1 MSSFEISHLD
11 LENGS
16 GERHYRRS
24 DVSEFG
30 EDSSSCDYDYDF
42 HSAVRSFCGECEFP
56 ELEDLSESESE
67 SSREENNVE
76 ICRSIALNFSKA
88 GDEIDQTT
96 IETNVNDVEAG
107 NSSTVVATMD
117 SDDRRFWRG
126 NSVVVKPLCKEQM
139 IPTVNGSLP
148 GPTINVR
155 EGDTLV
161 VHVINNLTY
170 NITIHWHGVF
180 QLKSSWMDGANMISQ
195 CPIQPRNNFTYRFDI
210 TGQEGTLL
218 WHAHVVNLRATL
230 HGALVIRPRSGRPY
244 PFPKPY
250 KEVPLV
256 FEQWWDAD
264 IELLNIQPAPISDAY
279 LINGLA
285 GDSYPCSKNRMFKLR
300 VVQGK
305 TYLLRIINAAL
316 NTHLFFKIAS
326 HNVTVV
332 SVDAAY
338 TTPYVS
344 DVMILTPG
352 QTVDALL
359 TADQPI
365 GMYYMS
371 ISPYTSA
378 NSLVPVPPSNP
389 IRSLIVYEGAKLTAS
404 PSSSLMP
411 SGMNAISTAHRFSS
425 NITSLVGGPY
435 WTPVPSHVDEKLFVT
450 MGLGLNPCPP
460 GAKCIGPF
468 GQRYAGS
475 LNNRTFLMPETISLQ
490 EAYFYNINGVYTD
503 DFPDQPPMKFDY
515 ANFSVRTN
523 SEYKMMFPQRKT
535 SVKTLKFN
543 STVEIVVQ
551 NTGIITPESHPM
563 HLHGFNFY
571 VLGYGFGNYDPIRDA
586 DKLNLVN
593 PQMHNTVGVPPGGWV
608 VLRFKANN
616 PEIFTSA
623 TAKKDGFG
631 IIGDCCRG
639 RGVVKRSGGRMR
651 SFVCMDAHL
660 PYGIIM
666 VFIVQD
672 GPTPETSLQPPPSN
686 LPQCTRDPTIYESPT
701 SNADLS
707 Y

>member
-1 MSSFEISHLD
+1 VK
-11 LENGS
+11 N
-16 GERHYRRS
+16 
-24 DVSEFG
+24 
-30 EDSSSCDYDYDF
+30 
-42 HSAVRSFCGECEFP
+42 
-56 ELEDLSESESE
+56 
-67 SSREENNVE
+67 
-76 ICRSIALNFSKA
+76 
-88 GDEIDQTT
+88 
-96 IETNVNDVEAG
+96 
-107 NSSTVVATMD
+107 
-117 SDDRRFWRG
+117 
-126 NSVVVKPLCKEQM
+126 VVVKPLCKEQM

-161 VHVINNLTY
+161 VHVINNSTY

-230 HGALVIRPRSGRPY
+230 HGALIIRPRSGRPY

-256 FEQWWDAD
+256 FEQWWDTD
-264 IELLNIQPAPISDAY
+264 IELLNSRPAPISDAY

-316 NTHLFFKIAS
+316 NTHLFFKIAD

-332 SVDAAY
+332 SVDAVY
-338 TTPYVS
+338 TTTYVS

-359 TADQPI
+359 TADQPN
-365 GMYYMS
+365 GMYYME

-378 NSLVPVPPSNP
+378 NSLVPVPPSTP
-389 IRSLIVYEGAKLTAS
+389 IRGLIVYEDAKSTAS
-404 PSSSLMP
+404 PSNSLMP

-435 WTPVPSHVDEKLFVT
+435 WTPMPDHVDEKMFVT

-460 GAKCIGPF
+460 GTKCIGPF

-475 LNNRTFLMPETISLQ
+475 LNNRTFVIPGTISLQ
-490 EAYFYNINGVYTD
+490 EAYFYNISGVYTD

-515 ANFSVRTN
+515 ANFSVRTE
-523 SEYKMMFPQRKT
+523 SDYEMMFPERKT
-535 SVKTLKFN
+535 SIKTLKFN

-586 DKLNLVN
+586 RKLNLLN

-616 PEIFTSA
+616 PGAWMFH
-623 TAKKDGFG
+623 
-631 IIGDCCRG
+631 CH
-639 RGVVKRSGGRMR
+639 
-651 SFVCMDAHL
+651 MDAHL

-666 VFIVQD
+666 VFIVQN

-686 LPQCTRDPTIYESPT
+686 LPQCTRDPTIYESLAT
-701 SNADLS
+701 SVDLS
-707 Y
+707 S

>member
-1 MSSFEISHLD
+1 MPLPIQAFFVPLLFLFFS
-11 LENGS
+11 
-16 GERHYRRS
+16 
-24 DVSEFG
+24 
-30 EDSSSCDYDYDF
+30 
-42 HSAVRSFCGECEFP
+42 
-56 ELEDLSESESE
+56 
-67 SSREENNVE
+67 
-76 ICRSIALNFSKA
+76 SIATA
-88 GDEIDQTT
+88 AI
-96 IETNVNDVEAG
+96 VEHVFQVK
-107 NSSTVVATMD
+107 N
-117 SDDRRFWRG
+117 
-126 NSVVVKPLCKEQM
+126 VVVKPLCKEQM

-161 VHVINNLTY
+161 VHVINNSTY

-230 HGALVIRPRSGRPY
+230 HGALIIRPRSGRPY

-256 FEQWWDAD
+256 FEQWWDTD
-264 IELLNIQPAPISDAY
+264 IELLNSRPAPISDAY

-332 SVDAAY
+332 SVDAVY

-359 TADQPI
+359 TADQPN
-365 GMYYMS
+365 GMYYME

-378 NSLVPVPPSNP
+378 NSLVPVPPSTP
-389 IRSLIVYEGAKLTAS
+389 IRGLIIYEDAKSTAS
-404 PSSSLMP
+404 PSNSLMP

-435 WTPVPSHVDEKLFVT
+435 WTPVPDHVDEKMFVT
-450 MGLGLNPCPP
+450 MGLGLKPCPP
-460 GAKCIGPF
+460 GTKCIGPF

-475 LNNRTFLMPETISLQ
+475 LNNRTFVIPGTISLQ
-490 EAYFYNINGVYTD
+490 EAYFYNISGVYTD

-515 ANFSVRTN
+515 ANFGVRTN
-523 SEYKMMFPQRKT
+523 SEYKMMFPERKT
-535 SVKTLKFN
+535 SVKTLKYN

-616 PEIFTSA
+616 PGAWMFH
-623 TAKKDGFG
+623 
-631 IIGDCCRG
+631 CH
-639 RGVVKRSGGRMR
+639 
-651 SFVCMDAHL
+651 MDAHL

-666 VFIVQD
+666 VFIVQN
-672 GPTPETSLQPPPSN
+672 GPTPETSMQPPPSN
-686 LPQCTRDPTIYESPT
+686 LPQCTRDPTIYESLAT
-701 SNADLS
+701 SVDLS
-707 Y
+707 S

>member
-1 MSSFEISHLD
+1 MPLPIQAFFVPLLFLFFFFS
-11 LENGS
+11 
-16 GERHYRRS
+16 
-24 DVSEFG
+24 
-30 EDSSSCDYDYDF
+30 
-42 HSAVRSFCGECEFP
+42 
-56 ELEDLSESESE
+56 
-67 SSREENNVE
+67 
-76 ICRSIALNFSKA
+76 SIATA
-88 GDEIDQTT
+88 AI
-96 IETNVNDVEAG
+96 VEHVFQVK
-107 NSSTVVATMD
+107 N
-117 SDDRRFWRG
+117 
-126 NSVVVKPLCKEQM
+126 VVVKPLCKEQM

-161 VHVINNLTY
+161 VHVINNSTY

-230 HGALVIRPRSGRPY
+230 HGALIIRPRSGRPY

-256 FEQWWDAD
+256 FEQWWDTD
-264 IELLNIQPAPISDAY
+264 IELLNSRPAPISDAY

-332 SVDAAY
+332 SVDAVYTTPYVSDVMILTPGQTVDALLTADQPNGMYYMEISPYTSANSLVPVPPSTPIRGLIPFELVSVDAAY

-371 ISPYTSA
+371 ISPYISA
-378 NSLVPVPPSNP
+378 NSLAPVPPGHD
-389 IRSLIVYEGAKLTAS
+389 IRSLIVYEGAKSTAS
-404 PSSSLMP
+404 PSMSLLP
-411 SGMNAISTAHRFSS
+411 SGTNAIPTAHRFSS

-435 WTPVPSHVDEKLFVT
+435 WTPVPEHVDENMFVT
-450 MGLGLNPCPP
+450 MGLGLDPCPP
-460 GAKCIGPF
+460 ETTCNGPL
-468 GQRYAGS
+468 GQHIAGS
-475 LNNRTFLMPETISLQ
+475 FNNRTFVMPETISLQ
-490 EAYFYNINGVYTD
+490 EAYFYNISGVYTD

-515 ANFSVRTN
+515 ANFSVRTE
-523 SEYKMMFPQRKT
+523 SDYEMMFPERKT
-535 SVKTLKFN
+535 SIKTLKFN
-543 STVEIVVQ
+543 STVEIIVQ
-551 NTGIITPESHPM
+551 NTGIISPESHPM

-586 DKLNLVN
+586 RKLNLVN

-608 VLRFKANN
+608 VLRFIANN
-616 PEIFTSA
+616 PGAWMFH
-623 TAKKDGFG
+623 
-631 IIGDCCRG
+631 CH
-639 RGVVKRSGGRMR
+639 
-651 SFVCMDAHL
+651 MDAHL

-666 VFIVQD
+666 VFIVEN

-686 LPQCTRDPTIYESPT
+686 LPQCTHDPTIYESPT
-701 SNADLS
+701 TNVDLS
-707 Y
+707 S

>member
-1 MSSFEISHLD
+1 MPLPIQAFFVPLLFFS
-11 LENGS
+11 
-16 GERHYRRS
+16 
-24 DVSEFG
+24 
-30 EDSSSCDYDYDF
+30 
-42 HSAVRSFCGECEFP
+42 
-56 ELEDLSESESE
+56 
-67 SSREENNVE
+67 
-76 ICRSIALNFSKA
+76 SIASA
-88 GDEIDQTT
+88 A
-96 IETNVNDVEAG
+96 VVEHIFQVK
-107 NSSTVVATMD
+107 N
-117 SDDRRFWRG
+117 
-126 NSVVVKPLCKEQM
+126 VVVKPLCKEQR

-148 GPTINVR
+148 GPAINVR

-161 VHVINNLTY
+161 VHVINNSTY

-180 QLKSSWMDGANMISQ
+180 QLKSSWMDGVNMITQ

-230 HGALVIRPRSGRPY
+230 HGALIIRPRSGRPY
-244 PFPKPY
+244 PFSKPY

-264 IELLNIQPAPISDAY
+264 IELLNSRPAPISDAY

-332 SVDAAY
+332 SVDAVY

-365 GMYYMS
+365 GTYYMS
-371 ISPYTSA
+371 ISPYTGA
-378 NSLVPVPPSNP
+378 NSIVPVPPSNP
-389 IRSLIVYEGAKLTAS
+389 TQSLIIYEGAKSTPS
-404 PSSSLMP
+404 PSSPLMP
-411 SGMNAISTAHRFSS
+411 SGRNAISTAHRFSS
-425 NITSLVGGPY
+425 NITSLEGGPY
-435 WTPVPSHVDEKLFVT
+435 WTPVPRHVDEKMFVT

-460 GAKCIGPF
+460 GTKCIGPF
-468 GQRYAGS
+468 GQVYAGS
-475 LNNRTFLMPETISLQ
+475 LNNRSFVIPRTISLQ
-490 EAYFYNINGVYTD
+490 EAYFYNISGVYTD
-503 DFPDQPPMKFDY
+503 DFPSQPPMKFDY
-515 ANFSVRTN
+515 ANFRVRTN
-523 SEYKMMFPQRKT
+523 SEYKMMFPERRT
-535 SVKTLKFN
+535 SVKTLKYN
-543 STVEIVVQ
+543 STVEIIVQ
-551 NTGIITPESHPM
+551 NTGIISAESHPM

-571 VLGYGFGNYDPIRDA
+571 VLGYGFGNYDRIRDA
-586 DKLNLVN
+586 RKLNLVN

-608 VLRFKANN
+608 VLRFIANN
-616 PEIFTSA
+616 PGAWMFH
-623 TAKKDGFG
+623 
-631 IIGDCCRG
+631 CH
-639 RGVVKRSGGRMR
+639 
-651 SFVCMDAHL
+651 MDAHL

-666 VFIVQD
+666 VFVVQN
-672 GPTPETSLQPPPSN
+672 GPTPNTRLQPPPSN

-701 SNADLS
+701 SNNVDLF

>member
-1 MSSFEISHLD
+1 MPLPIQAFFVPLLFFFS
-11 LENGS
+11 
-16 GERHYRRS
+16 
-24 DVSEFG
+24 
-30 EDSSSCDYDYDF
+30 
-42 HSAVRSFCGECEFP
+42 
-56 ELEDLSESESE
+56 
-67 SSREENNVE
+67 
-76 ICRSIALNFSKA
+76 SIATA
-88 GDEIDQTT
+88 AI
-96 IETNVNDVEAG
+96 VEH
-107 NSSTVVATMD
+107 VFQVK
-117 SDDRRFWRG
+117 
-126 NSVVVKPLCKEQM
+126 SVVVKPLCKEQM

-256 FEQWWDAD
+256 F
-264 IELLNIQPAPISDAY
+264 
-279 LINGLA
+279 G
-285 GDSYPCSKNRMFKLR
+285 MFKLR

-616 PEIFTSA
+616 PG
-623 TAKKDGFG
+623 KKHFAF
-631 IIGDCCRG
+631 IKI
-639 RGVVKRSGGRMR
+639 
-651 SFVCMDAHL
+651 CMDAHL

>member
-1 MSSFEISHLD
+1 MTLAIK
-11 LENGS
+11 
-16 GERHYRRS
+16 
-24 DVSEFG
+24 
-30 EDSSSCDYDYDF
+30 DF
-42 HSAVRSFCGECEFP
+42 FVPLLFFS
-56 ELEDLSESESE
+56 
-67 SSREENNVE
+67 
-76 ICRSIALNFSKA
+76 SIASA
-88 GDEIDQTT
+88 AT
-96 IETNVNDVEAG
+96 VEHVFQVK
-107 NSSTVVATMD
+107 N
-117 SDDRRFWRG
+117 
-126 NSVVVKPLCKEQM
+126 VVVKPLCKEQM

-161 VHVINNLTY
+161 VHVINNSTY

-180 QLKSSWMDGANMISQ
+180 QLKSPWMDGANMITQ

-230 HGALVIRPRSGRPY
+230 HGALIIRPRSGRPY

-250 KEVPLV
+250 KEVPLI
-256 FEQWWDAD
+256 FEQWWDVN
-264 IELLNIQPAPISDAY
+264 IELLNLQPAPICDAY

-285 GDSYPCSKNRMFKLR
+285 GDSYPCSKNRMFKLK

-316 NTHLFFKIAS
+316 NTHLFFKIAD

-371 ISPYTSA
+371 ISPYISA
-378 NSLVPVPPSNP
+378 NSLAPVPPGHD
-389 IRSLIVYEGAKLTAS
+389 IRSLIVYEGAKSTSS
-404 PSSSLMP
+404 PSMSLLP
-411 SGMNAISTAHRFSS
+411 SGTNAIPTAHRFSS

-435 WTPVPSHVDEKLFVT
+435 WTPVPYHVDENMFVT
-450 MGLGLNPCPP
+450 MGLGLDPCPP
-460 GAKCIGPF
+460 ETTCNGPL
-468 GQRYAGS
+468 GQHIAGS
-475 LNNRTFLMPETISLQ
+475 FNNRTFVMPETISLQ
-490 EAYFYNINGVYTD
+490 EAYFYNISGVYTD

-515 ANFSVRTN
+515 ANFSVRTE
-523 SEYKMMFPQRKT
+523 SDYEMMFPERKT
-535 SVKTLKFN
+535 SIKTLKFN
-543 STVEIVVQ
+543 STVEIIVQ
-551 NTGIITPESHPM
+551 NTGIISPESHPM

-586 DKLNLVN
+586 RKLNLVN

-608 VLRFKANN
+608 VLRFIANN
-616 PEIFTSA
+616 PGAWMFH
-623 TAKKDGFG
+623 
-631 IIGDCCRG
+631 CH
-639 RGVVKRSGGRMR
+639 
-651 SFVCMDAHL
+651 MDAHL

-666 VFIVQD
+666 VFIVEN

-686 LPQCTRDPTIYESPT
+686 LPQCTHDPTIYESPT
-701 SNADLS
+701 TNVDLS
-707 Y
+707 S